1 MAKTVADPHVLQAT
15 NQPNMLQNLE
25 EANGLLDEIMKG
37 NRTIILIIFIF
48 LQYKKSIKLSILSIV
63 KYQLICRIERLSRE
77 KAVVFSS
84 ILFPLQRRAS

>member
-37 NRTIILIIFIF
+37 NRTIILIISSSNKIYKVLYFI
-48 LQYKKSIKLSILSIV
+48 Y
-63 KYQLICRIERLSRE
+63 C
-77 KAVVFSS
+77 
-84 ILFPLQRRAS
+84 

>member
-37 NRTIILIIFIF
+37 IWIIGGAWITTLLLEISWQNDNLILNSCIV
-48 LQYKKSIKLSILSIV
+48 LS
-63 KYQLICRIERLSRE
+63 
-77 KAVVFSS
+77 
-84 ILFPLQRRAS
+84 

>member
-37 NRTIILIIFIF
+37 
-48 LQYKKSIKLSILSIV
+48 LSINATLKNKIKEKPFLFYLNCMNSN
-63 KYQLICRIERLSRE
+63 QLI
-77 KAVVFSS
+77 
-84 ILFPLQRRAS
+84 

>member
-37 NRTIILIIFIF
+37 NRTIILIIFI
-48 LQYKKSIKLSILSIV
+48 LKNLLS
-63 KYQLICRIERLSRE
+63 
-77 KAVVFSS
+77 
-84 ILFPLQRRAS
+84 PLLYLLLNID

>member
-37 NRTIILIIFIF
+37 IIL
-48 LQYKKSIKLSILSIV
+48 
-63 KYQLICRIERLSRE
+63 RLSLLL
-77 KAVVFSS
+77 
-84 ILFPLQRRAS
+84 I

>member
-37 NRTIILIIFIF
+37 WSHNFVILPKSHTQII
-48 LQYKKSIKLSILSIV
+48 KV
-63 KYQLICRIERLSRE
+63 
-77 KAVVFSS
+77 
-84 ILFPLQRRAS
+84 

>member
-37 NRTIILIIFIF
+37 NRTIILII
-48 LQYKKSIKLSILSIV
+48 LML
-63 KYQLICRIERLSRE
+63 
-77 KAVVFSS
+77 
-84 ILFPLQRRAS
+84 

>member
-37 NRTIILIIFIF
+37 NRTIILITFIF
-48 LQYKKSIKLSILSIV
+48 
-63 KYQLICRIERLSRE
+63 
-77 KAVVFSS
+77 
-84 ILFPLQRRAS
+84 

>member
-37 NRTIILIIFIF
+37 IWIIGGAWITTLLIYSWQNNNLIVN
-48 LQYKKSIKLSILSIV
+48 SCIL
-63 KYQLICRIERLSRE
+63 LL
-77 KAVVFSS
+77 
-84 ILFPLQRRAS
+84 

>member
-37 NRTIILIIFIF
+37 KLY
-48 LQYKKSIKLSILSIV
+48 LASQYHSAT
-63 KYQLICRIERLSRE
+63 YRIY
-77 KAVVFSS
+77 
-84 ILFPLQRRAS
+84 

>member
-37 NRTIILIIFIF
+37 IWIIFGAWITT
-48 LQYKKSIKLSILSIV
+48 LLYI
-63 KYQLICRIERLSRE
+63 QLA
-77 KAVVFSS
+77 KW
-84 ILFPLQRRAS
+84 

>member
-37 NRTIILIIFIF
+37 CQLTFIMKFENILIITIG
-48 LQYKKSIKLSILSIV
+48 Y
-63 KYQLICRIERLSRE
+63 
-77 KAVVFSS
+77 
-84 ILFPLQRRAS
+84 ILFMQKCYDFHLSFRFE

>member
-37 NRTIILIIFIF
+37 KLLLHISPHIIIVLHRE
-48 LQYKKSIKLSILSIV
+48 YTKS
-63 KYQLICRIERLSRE
+63 
-77 KAVVFSS
+77 
-84 ILFPLQRRAS
+84 

>member
-37 NRTIILIIFIF
+37 YRTIILIIFILKF
-48 LQYKKSIKLSILSIV
+48 YEVLYFI
-63 KYQLICRIERLSRE
+63 YC
-77 KAVVFSS
+77 
-84 ILFPLQRRAS
+84 